1 MQKKLLTNGNVN
13 KLANGRWAGSIW
25 FMDEHGERQRK
36 GFTGKTK
43 QAVNDKITDYITNFN
58 NEIADSQEATKTLRE
73 SMQRWLEVFKFPSV
87 ERTTYDRS
95 ECTARTQIYP
105 VLGDKVVGNITAAD
119 IKSLLNQR
127 MNEGYAYTT
136 VKKIHVVL
144 NEYFRY
150 LTQQEIIDKNP
161 MVLVPM
167 IKRANFLASQNK
179 EDLPESETITIFT
192 PEEIEK
198 FKAEAFRCWGTGK
211 RIYKQP
217 AAYILLLNTGIRT
230 GELLGLLNS
239 DIDLENRVMHIQRN
253 VKAILKRDG
262 TTATSGME
270 MKVGKLKSA
279 SSKREVPLNATAIA
293 MIEDLRREAYFGEDT
308 PLVCNENGDY
318 TLPEY
323 FRKHYYRILKA
334 AGIEKRGLHSFR
346 HTFATSLVNGI
357 KQPDGSIIA
366 LSPRQVAD
374 LLGHSTSQIT
384 EQYYVKR
391 DTSRLNGITDS
402 FNL

>member
-1 MQKKLLTNGNVN
+1 MQKKLLTNVN
-13 KLANGRWAGSIW
+13 KLSNGRWARSIW
-25 FMDEHGERQRK
+25 YMDEHGERQRK

-43 QAVNDKITDYITNFN
+43 QVVNDQITDYITNFN
-58 NEIADSQEATKTLRE
+58 SEIADSQEATKTLRE

-95 ECTARTQIYP
+95 ECTSRTQIYP
-105 VLGDKVVGNITAAD
+105 VLGYKVIGNITAAD

-150 LTQQEIIDKNP
+150 LTQQEFIDKNP
-161 MVLVPM
+161 MILVPM
-167 IKRANFLASQNK
+167 IKRANFLAAQDK
-179 EDLPESETITIFT
+179 EDLPESEKLSVFT

-211 RIYKQP
+211 RIYRQP
-217 AAYILLLNTGIRT
+217 AAYILMLNTGLRM

-239 DIDLENRVMHIQRN
+239 DIDLEKRVIHLQRGAK
-253 VKAILKRDG
+253 VILKRDG
-262 TTATSGME
+262 TTATGGTE
-270 MKVGKLKSA
+270 LKIGILKSA
-279 SSKREVPLNATAIA
+279 SSKRDVPLNATAIA

-308 PLVCNENGDY
+308 PLVCNENGGY

-323 FRKHYYRILKA
+323 FRKRYYRILKA
-334 AGIEKRGLHSFR
+334 AGTESRGACTIFG
-346 HTFATSLVNGI
+346 T
-357 KQPDGSIIA
+357 
-366 LSPRQVAD
+366 
-374 LLGHSTSQIT
+374 LL
-384 EQYYVKR
+384 R
-391 DTSRLNGITDS
+391 RA
-402 FNL
+402 

>member
-1 MQKKLLTNGNVN
+1 
-13 KLANGRWAGSIW
+13 
-25 FMDEHGERQRK
+25 
-36 GFTGKTK
+36 
-43 QAVNDKITDYITNFN
+43 
-58 NEIADSQEATKTLRE
+58 
-73 SMQRWLEVFKFPSV
+73 MQRWLEVFKFPSV

-95 ECTARTQIYP
+95 ECTARMQIYP
-105 VLGDKVVGNITAAD
+105 VLGDKVVSDITASD
-119 IKSLLNQR
+119 IKSLLNLR

-150 LTQQEIIDKNP
+150 LTQQEFIDKNP

-167 IKRANFLASQNK
+167 IKRANFLVAQDK
-179 EDLPESETITIFT
+179 GDLPESEKSSVFT

-198 FKAEAFRCWGTGK
+198 FKVEAFRCWGTGK
-211 RIYKQP
+211 RIYRQP
-217 AAYILLLNTGIRT
+217 AAYILMLNMGLRT

-239 DIDLENRVMHIQRN
+239 DIDLKNRVIRLQRGAK
-253 VKAILKRDG
+253 VILKRDG
-262 TTATSGME
+262 TTATGGTE
-270 MKVGKLKSA
+270 LKIGKLKSV
-279 SSKREVPLNATAIA
+279 SSKRDVPLNATAIT

-308 PLVCNENGDY
+308 PLVCNEHGDY

-323 FRKHYYRILKA
+323 FRKRYYRILKA
-334 AGIEKRGLHSFR
+334 AGIESRGMHNFR

-357 KQPDGSIIA
+357 KQPDGTIKS

-374 LLGHSTSQIT
+374 ILGHSTSQIT
-384 EQYYVKR
+384 ELYYMKK
-391 DTSRLNGITDS
+391 DTSRLNGTTDS